1 MLSWRKL
8 NQPSRWVLLL
18 LFGVVFLSSLL
29 VDEIQGLSS
38 SLPSSCTAAT
48 TTATAPPPTNTQSPC
63 RLRSR
68 RQLLQETWNNGVGMF
83 VGSAILGVGVTTI
96 TPSRAEAAPPY
107 VTLRFCFEAY
117 YIPPPYLIVCFGSNP
132 NLNFYYTLLIIILH
146 VFYDGPIYIA
156 YPSFRKNLDIFLWP
170 TMMVNSSTY
179 RNGLHANPAHN
190 RLHLRSGCK
199 KTMSKCMVPIGVRKF
214 VFLSLFL

>member
-1 MLSWRKL
+1 MFPLLIFHIISSVTSRVVEAPLRLLCLSITGSSFRKMLSWRKL

-48 TTATAPPPTNTQSPC
+48 TTATAPPPPTTNNQSPC
-63 RLRSR
+63 LLRSR

-117 YIPPPYLIVCFGSNP
+117 YIPPPI
-132 NLNFYYTLLIIILH
+132 LLFVL
-146 VFYDGPIYIA
+146 GPILI
-156 YPSFRKNLDIFLWP
+156 
-170 TMMVNSSTY
+170 
-179 RNGLHANPAHN
+179 
-190 RLHLRSGCK
+190 
-199 KTMSKCMVPIGVRKF
+199 
-214 VFLSLFL
+214 